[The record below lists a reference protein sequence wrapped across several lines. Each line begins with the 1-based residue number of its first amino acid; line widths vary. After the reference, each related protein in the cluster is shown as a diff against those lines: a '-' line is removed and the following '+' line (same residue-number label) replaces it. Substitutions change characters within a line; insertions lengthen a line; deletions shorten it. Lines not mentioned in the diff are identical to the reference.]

1 MYPTELRLTLALS
14 LGGSA
19 APSPKKN
26 CSSCCTMISW
36 CVPSGAFSRE
46 LEAGQLPAGGFGS
59 TVPGF
64 SQVGDGGPRRSGWD
78 ERKGRR
84 RFVPVFVHGAL
95 QQFPGFLEDNRA
107 RRTGLGFALHHGFE
121 VALEPVNP
129 AVRVCPRIAQ
139 RFLLERSDGR
149 VVQWQDF
156 QQARPGGNQQADGEL
171 HRRYVLHQP
180 QTYQSVQQVL

>member
-14 LGGSA
+14 LCGSA

-26 CSSCCTMISW
+26 CSVCCTMISW
-36 CVPSGAFSRE
+36 CVPSGVFSRE

-64 SQVGDGGPRRSGWD
+64 SQVGDGGPRRSRWNG
-78 ERKGRR
+78 RKWRWC
-84 RFVPVFVHGAL
+84 FVPLFVHGAL
-95 QQFPGFLEDNRA
+95 QQFPGFLEDHRA
-107 RRTGLGFALHHGFE
+107 RCTGLGFALHHGFD

-139 RFLLERSDGR
+139 RLLLEGADGR
-149 VVQWQDF
+149 VVQWQNL
-156 QQARPGGNQQADGEL
+156 QQ
-171 HRRYVLHQP
+171 
-180 QTYQSVQQVL
+180 

>member
-1 MYPTELRLTLALS
+1 MYPAELRLTLALS

-36 CVPSGAFSRE
+36 CHPAFSRE

-64 SQVGDGGPRRSGWD
+64 GQVGDGGPRRSGWD

-84 RFVPVFVHGAL
+84 RFVPIFVHGAL
-95 QQFPGFLEDNRA
+95 QQLPGFPNDHGA
-107 RRTGLGFALHHGFE
+107 RRASLSLGIVLHHGFE
-121 VALEPVNP
+121 VALEPVNL

-149 VVQWQDF
+149 VVQWQNF
-156 QQARPGGNQQADGEL
+156 QQARPGGNQQA
-171 HRRYVLHQP
+171 
-180 QTYQSVQQVL
+180 

>member
-59 TVPGF
+59 TVPRFG
-64 SQVGDGGPRRSGWD
+64 QVGDGGPRRSGWD
-78 ERKGRR
+78 EWKWRR

-95 QQFPGFLEDNRA
+95 QQLPGFPDDHGA
-107 RRTGLGFALHHGFE
+107 RRASLGIALYHGFE
-121 VALEPVNP
+121 VALEPVNL
-129 AVRVCPRIAQ
+129 AIRVCPRIAQ
-139 RFLLERSDGR
+139 RFLLESSDGR
-149 VVQWQDF
+149 VVKWPTF

-171 HRRYVLHQP
+171 HRRDVF
-180 QTYQSVQQVL
+180 

>member
-1 MYPTELRLTLALS
+1 MYPAELRLTLALS
-14 LGGSA
+14 LGGST

-26 CSSCCTMISW
+26 CSICCTMISW

-64 SQVGDGGPRRSGWD
+64 SQVGDGGPRRSGWN
-78 ERKGRR
+78 ERKRRR
-84 RFVPVFVHGAL
+84 RFVPVFVHGAM
-95 QQFPGFLEDNRA
+95 QQLPGFPDDHGA
-107 RRTGLGFALHHGFE
+107 RRASLGIALHHGVE

-139 RFLLERSDGR
+139 RLLLEGTDGS
-149 VVQWQDF
+149 VV
-156 QQARPGGNQQADGEL
+156 
-171 HRRYVLHQP
+171 
-180 QTYQSVQQVL
+180 